1 MTRTRFRAAIC
12 ALGLTVAAGALPAIA
27 QDDTVVATVAGQ
39 TVTEG
44 DLKLALEDLNQQFQ
58 RMPEEQQRAA
68 ALSAIIEIKLVAA
81 KAEQDGLADDPAFK
95 RRIAFLRDRALHEE
109 FVKTQIADVITDEEV
124 RARYDKEVAA
134 TPPQNEVRARHILV
148 KTEDEAKAIIKEL
161 NDGADF
167 AKLADEKSQDKGGSG
182 GDLGYFGPGQ
192 MVPEFEKAAFALDV
206 GTITQEPVQSQFGY
220 HIIKVEDKR
229 LQQPPPYE
237 EVKDQMR
244 SVVMRERYVE
254 LASKIRSDAEVD
266 VQDPALKAL
275 IEGNP
280 AAQGGEGEATDQ

>member
-1 MTRTRFRAAIC
+1 M
-12 ALGLTVAAGALPAIA
+12 A
-27 QDDTVVATVAGQ
+27 QASARHLLVATEEQ
-39 TVTEG
+39 C
-44 DLKLALEDLNQQFQ
+44 LAL
-58 RMPEEQQRAA
+58 
-68 ALSAIIEIKLVAA
+68 
-81 KAEQDGLADDPAFK
+81 
-95 RRIAFLRDRALHEE
+95 
-109 FVKTQIADVITDEEV
+109 
-124 RARYDKEVAA
+124 
-134 TPPQNEVRARHILV
+134 
-148 KTEDEAKAIIKEL
+148 KTEIE
-161 NDGADF
+161 NGADF
-167 AKLADEKSQDKGGSG
+167 AAVASQHSSCPSGKNG
-182 GDLGYFGPGQ
+182 GDLGSFGPGQ

-206 GTITQEPVQSQFGY
+206 GAITQEPVQSQFGY